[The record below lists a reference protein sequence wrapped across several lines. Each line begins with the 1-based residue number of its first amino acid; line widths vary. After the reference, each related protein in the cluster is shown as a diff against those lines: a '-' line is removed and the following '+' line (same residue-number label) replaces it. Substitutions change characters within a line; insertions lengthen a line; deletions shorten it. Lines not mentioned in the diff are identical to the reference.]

1 MTVKKIKIL
10 LADDEPD
17 IRDVMA
23 KKIAQEGY
31 TVIVAEDGQEAW
43 EKIKKEDPDVILL
56 DLNMPKLDG
65 FEVLRNVRENSPS
78 TKWQPVV
85 IISGRTELEDMQKGF
100 SLEADHYIT
109 KPCHIADV
117 LKAIQLMLALI
128 PQRKSQKE
136 MDSDAN
142 APGQKP
148 KT

>member
-1 MTVKKIKIL
+1 MNTKKIKIL

-17 IRDVMA
+17 IREIMA
-23 KKIAQEGY
+23 KKIANEGY
-31 TVIVAEDGQEAW
+31 DVVTAEDGQEAW
-43 EKIKKEDPDVILL
+43 EKIKAESPDIILL
-56 DLNMPKLDG
+56 DLNMPKMDG
-65 FEVLRNVRENSPS
+65 FTVLKNLREKPPS
-78 TKWQPVV
+78 AKWQPVV
-85 IISGRTELEDMQKGF
+85 IISGRSELEDMQKGF

-142 APGQKP
+142 VPPPKP